1 MRNVTGSQIT
11 SPEAMSQV
19 KNPASTLVA
28 LGWKTVSAT
37 SAMKS
42 GGDASAATVL
52 ATPEAGWATSPG
64 PRFVMFR
71 PVAAVLLRPARN
83 LPCKKPCK
91 RYLDVKHMA
100 VNGAHDG

>member
-1 MRNVTGSQIT
+1 MVATGPSARPCIRNVTGSQIT

-28 LGWKTVSAT
+28 LGWNTVSAT

-42 GGDASAATVL
+42 LSIAAGLV
-52 ATPEAGWATSPG
+52 TSPG

-71 PVAAVLLRPARN
+71 PVAVVLLRPARN
-83 LPCKKPCK
+83 LPCKKP
-91 RYLDVKHMA
+91 MQA
-100 VNGAHDG
+100 VLRC